1 MVKNYFKSIRLLNLL
16 LLSFI
21 FWGLMLNSYCSGLD
35 FKIDHFLLFL
45 SIITTTA
52 SGYLINNYYD
62 IKSDELN
69 NKFIIGLNAK
79 FFINSYFIHFY
90 FPIFLYLYPIFLVVG

>member
-1 MVKNYFKSIRLLNLL
+1 MVKNYFKSIRILNLL

-21 FWGLMLNSYCSGLD
+21 FWGLMLNLYYSGLD

-45 SIITTTA
+45 SIINTTA

-69 NKFIIGLNAK
+69 NKFISGLNAK
-79 FFINSYFIHFY
+79 FFINSYFSFCSHDS
-90 FPIFLYLYPIFLVVG
+90 LV